1 MAEKGSHPVRRYT
14 ESTYARPVLNA
25 LEADEKAELI
35 RRYEEAMQVAYPVRA
50 DGSVLFPFRRLFFTL
65 TV

>member
-1 MAEKGSHPVRRYT
+1 MHA
-14 ESTYARPVLNA
+14 
-25 LEADEKAELI
+25 
-35 RRYEEAMQVAYPVRA
+35 AYPVRG